1 MLSKLFGKK
10 NTTDPVHVIARLNDR
25 AQPLDRGD
33 LYEDPLDEILKQAG
47 MGSVTGGG
55 TQLGEDNEIQFCDV
69 EIQVTVPLEEATPL
83 ICSTLESLGA
93 PIGSKLIFES
103 DNSEVALG
111 KTEGLAVYLNGVDL
125 PDHVYQECDFDTVS
139 DEFTR
144 LLDGEGKV
152 HSYWQGPRETA
163 LYMYGNSFQ
172 DMKQRLNDFLLSYP
186 LCQQARVEQIAG

>member
-1 MLSKLFGKK
+1 MLSKLFGRKS
-10 NTTDPVHVIARLNDR
+10 TSDPVYVIARLNDR
-25 AQPLDRGD
+25 AQPLDRGS
-33 LYEDPLDEILKQAG
+33 LYEDPLDDLLKSER
-47 MGSVTGGG
+47 MGTVTGGG
-55 TQLGEDNEIQFCDV
+55 TQLGEDNEIVFCDV
-69 EIQVTVPLEEATPL
+69 EIQVTAPLEQATPL

-93 PIGSKLIFES
+93 PIGSKLIVES
-103 DNSEVALG
+103 DNSEVAIG

-125 PDHVYQECDFDTVS
+125 PDHVYQECDFDSVA

-144 LLDGEGKV
+144 LLGNEGKI

-172 DMKQRLNDFLLSYP
+172 EMKQRIEGFLTSCP